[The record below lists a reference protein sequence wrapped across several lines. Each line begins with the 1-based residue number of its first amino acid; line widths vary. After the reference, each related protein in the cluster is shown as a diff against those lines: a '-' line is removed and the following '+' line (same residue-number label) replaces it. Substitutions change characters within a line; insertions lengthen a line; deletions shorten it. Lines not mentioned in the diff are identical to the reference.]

1 MLGNEPT
8 GMRGNGIA
16 SHAPP
21 APPPKAP
28 SRFPSWATHATRA
41 TPQENP
47 LTMTVPRRRG
57 KSRVF
62 ALRAGG
68 SGRPMGGVRVRAKV
82 IEGDRGREF
91 GSTRVPKQC
100 NEMTGPSGWAAR
112 FVLEQGICD
121 WIAIGENAMHPQ
133 NTSVLDPAPFS
144 GSGLCVRA
152 LARGVFARTAPCP
165 ACV

>member
-1 MLGNEPT
+1 MQGNEPT

-28 SRFPSWATHATRA
+28 SRFPSWAAHATRA

-91 GSTRVPKQC
+91 GSTCVPKQC
-100 NEMTGPSGWAAR
+100 NEMTGPSGWAAQ

-144 GSGLCVRA
+144 GSVLCVRA
-152 LARGVFARTAPCP
+152 LARGVFALTAP
-165 ACV
+165 